1 MAHTG
6 NVSEADI
13 LAEVVG
19 PNHGGLDPRTA
30 KVLLGMRFSEQAT
43 RRIRRLLA
51 RNQQGT
57 ITSKE
62 RAALDKYLR
71 VGQFLDLLQAKA
83 RLSLDQHAGS
93 L

>member
-1 MAHTG
+1 MAHTAI
-6 NVSEADI
+6 VTEADI
-13 LAEVVG
+13 LADVVG
-19 PNHGGLDPRTA
+19 PNRGGLDPRTA

-51 RNQQGT
+51 RNQEET
-57 ITSKE
+57 ITTQE
-62 RAALDKYLR
+62 LAVLDKYLR

-93 L
+93 P